1 MFGWPGID
9 TMYAV
14 ISTKITGFP
23 EVWTG
28 FTFWNVL
35 CITCT
40 IVLFELLY
48 LIIGSFLRFIF
59 AYGYDA
65 DAVAKQVKY
74 TTKIVEKIVK
84 KIVVPSTH
92 AANASAAVPNVQA
105 ELSVET
111 TATHT
116 SADGISASV
125 PVYTAAQPAQSGSTS
140 AQYVETAAEKLVS
153 ADSINPD
160 VVDRSA
166 REASNGSSPS
176 RDHDFSYDD
185 DISEDIHKSE
195 LELAE

>member
-1 MFGWPGID
+1 MYVLIRCVPMLRSMYLSLGETNILNMAAMRHHRYHCLNVWLAGID

-125 PVYTAAQPAQSGSTS
+125 PVDTAAQSAQSGSTS
-140 AQYVETAAEKLVS
+140 AQYVE
-153 ADSINPD
+153 N
-160 VVDRSA
+160 RS
-166 REASNGSSPS
+166 RKTSFCG
-176 RDHDFSYDD
+176 F
-185 DISEDIHKSE
+185 HKSGCG
-195 LELAE
+195 